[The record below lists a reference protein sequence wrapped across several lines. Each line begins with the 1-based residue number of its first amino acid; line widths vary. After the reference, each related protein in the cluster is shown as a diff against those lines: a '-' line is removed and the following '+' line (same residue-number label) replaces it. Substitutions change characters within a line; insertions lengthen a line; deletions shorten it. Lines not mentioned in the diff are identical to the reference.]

1 VIAPDTSVTIA
12 AAAPW
17 HVAHATAVT
26 ALGAEPTSLIA
37 HVAFETTA
45 AMSRMPE
52 GQRLAPTVVLEWL
65 ERRFQAPWLV
75 LPATAMRLGLQAA
88 VKRGIRGGALYD
100 ALIAA
105 TAAHHDHT
113 LLSADRRAGPVYEA
127 LGVEVV
133 YLDGSPRA

>member
-1 VIAPDTSVTIA
+1 MIAPDSSVTIA

-17 HVAHATAVT
+17 HVAHRAAVT
-26 ALGAEPTSLIA
+26 ALGADQASLIA

-52 GQRLAPTVVLEWL
+52 GQRLAPATVSGWL
-65 ERRFQAPWLV
+65 ERRFGTRWLALSAPAARRALR
-75 LPATAMRLGLQAA
+75 TAIKHGT
-88 VKRGIRGGALYD
+88 RGGALYD

-105 TAAHHDHT
+105 TAMNHDHT
-113 LLSADRRAGPVYEA
+113 LLSADRRAASTYAA

-133 YLDGSPRA
+133 YLPGPE